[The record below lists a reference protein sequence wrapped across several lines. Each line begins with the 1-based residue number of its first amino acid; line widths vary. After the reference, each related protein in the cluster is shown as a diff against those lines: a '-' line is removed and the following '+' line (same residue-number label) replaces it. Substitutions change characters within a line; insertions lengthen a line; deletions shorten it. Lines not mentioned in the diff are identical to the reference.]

1 MARGILSAVGA
12 LVLLLA
18 PAAQA
23 RKPLVRDEMRN
34 TRYCEIF
41 TVDLAP
47 VAVATVW
54 NSLGLNS
61 CPQAWWDGL
70 DTRALAAEH
79 GDDLALLNGP
89 RSFIMDRAKAKDY
102 GPVTTFAGK
111 RMRDVAAIDLA
122 TVGLAPPPAFTDVRI
137 DRRNTWTWDAG
148 KKVFEL
154 RRPERARLRDAVL
167 LASGRPVAEL
177 LGPART
183 RAAAGAA
190 GGLDLP
196 GATTQRRPGAD
207 HERQGDDHPGRV
219 AQHLPAAAARA
230 HAIVVRSSPS
240 CGELTTTS
248 SPGRSQTLGSRAPP
262 TPAGV
267 PVATTSPGSS
277 ARPVMASPA
286 DLPL

>member
-1 MARGILSAVGA
+1 MEARRAARGILSAAGA

-18 PAAQA
+18 PGAQA

-47 VAVATVW
+47 SPVATVW

-70 DTRALAAEH
+70 DTRALAAEQ

-154 RRPERARLRDAVL
+154 VAPSGRVYAMQSYSRQIDPSLNYSGLPGLGPRLGLPAGWAYRVRRPSDDLVLITNGEATITQDALRNTYQRLPPGL
-167 LASGRPVAEL
+167 
-177 LGPART
+177 T
-183 RAAAGAA
+183 R
-190 GGLDLP
+190 
-196 GATTQRRPGAD
+196 
-207 HERQGDDHPGRV
+207 
-219 AQHLPAAAARA
+219 
-230 HAIVVRSSPS
+230 
-240 CGELTTTS
+240 
-248 SPGRSQTLGSRAPP
+248 
-262 TPAGV
+262 
-267 PVATTSPGSS
+267 
-277 ARPVMASPA
+277 
-286 DLPL
+286 